1 MPCMAPP
8 PLALP
13 RRSCHVER
21 DAQVAAA
28 AWPFAYMEWD
38 VQGALARCA
47 WETKDASQT
56 GVLALQKVTGCTV
69 LQQTAAAAGSR
80 KETPLEPAGCV
91 CKSNAPSRGA
101 LSSFYMQFSC
111 CIVLPV
117 CSAFFKLASFGWFLA
132 SLVSTACNFLVS
144 LF

>member
-1 MPCMAPP
+1 MAPP

-21 DAQVAAA
+21 DAQ
-28 AWPFAYMEWD
+28 
-38 VQGALARCA
+38 
-47 WETKDASQT
+47 
-56 GVLALQKVTGCTV
+56 KVTGCTV
-69 LQQTAAAAGSR
+69 LQQTVVAAGSR

-91 CKSNAPSRGA
+91 CRSNAPSRGA

-117 CSAFFKLASFGWFLA
+117 CSTFFKLASLLPLVGSLLPLHLWFLL
-132 SLVSTACNFLVS
+132 LVTSW
-144 LF
+144 